1 MSKSETIMKL
11 IEAGYTKAEI
21 DAIMIDQETNTAGTT
36 KEVEPSTAG
45 VDSNAT
51 TQTQTQTTTQAT
63 IETASTVND
72 AISNAV
78 LLTAINNLTQAIQE
92 QNRNSITSD
101 GNVNASTESV
111 SDILAKTI
119 KK

>member
-45 VDSNAT
+45 VDSNVT
-51 TQTQTQTTTQAT
+51 EQVTTQAT
-63 IETASTVND
+63 TETASTVND

-101 GNVNASTESV
+101 GNVNAQSENV
-111 SDILAKTI
+111 SDILAKTL

>member
-36 KEVEPSTAG
+36 KEVEPSTAS
-45 VDSNAT
+45 VDSNVTEQAM
-51 TQTQTQTTTQAT
+51 TQAT
-63 IETASTVND
+63 TETTSTVND
-72 AISNAV
+72 TISNAV

-101 GNVNASTESV
+101 GNVNVVTESA
-111 SDILAKTI
+111 SDILAKTL

>member
-36 KEVEPSTAG
+36 NEVEPSTAG

-51 TQTQTQTTTQAT
+51 TQTQTTTQAT
-63 IETASTVND
+63 AETASTVND

-92 QNRNSITSD
+92 QNRNSVTSD
-101 GNVNASTESV
+101 GNVNTSTESA
-111 SDILAKTI
+111 SDILAKTL

>member
-45 VDSNAT
+45 VDSNVT
-51 TQTQTQTTTQAT
+51 TQTQTTTQAT
-63 IETASTVND
+63 AETASTVND

-92 QNRNSITSD
+92 QNRNSVTSD
-101 GNVNASTESV
+101 GNVNATTENV
-111 SDILAKTI
+111 SDILAKTL

>member
-45 VDSNAT
+45 VDSKVT
-51 TQTQTQTTTQAT
+51 EQTQTQIQTTT
-63 IETASTVND
+63 ETASTVND

-92 QNRNSITSD
+92 QNRNSVTSD
-101 GNVNASTESV
+101 GNVNATTENV
-111 SDILAKTI
+111 SDILAKTL

>member
-45 VDSNAT
+45 VDSNVT
-51 TQTQTQTTTQAT
+51 EQVTTQAT
-63 IETASTVND
+63 AETASTVND

-101 GNVNASTESV
+101 GNVNATTESA
-111 SDILAKTI
+111 SDILAKTL

>member
-21 DAIMIDQETNTAGTT
+21 DAIMIDQETNTVVTT
-36 KEVEPSTAG
+36 NVVEPSTTG
-45 VDSNAT
+45 VDSNVT
-51 TQTQTQTTTQAT
+51 TQTTTQT
-63 IETASTVND
+63 TTQPTTETTSTVND
-72 AISNAV
+72 VISNAV

-101 GNVNASTESV
+101 GNVNAPAENV
-111 SDILAKTI
+111 SNILAKTL

>member
-45 VDSNAT
+45 VDSNVKEQVKTQETKET
-51 TQTQTQTTTQAT
+51 T
-63 IETASTVND
+63 STVND

-101 GNVNASTESV
+101 GNVNATTESA
-111 SDILAKTI
+111 SDILAKTL